1 MIDVLIVEDEGL
13 FRDMLKI
20 SLSSFS
26 NFQVVDAVGSGDAA
40 LRATKELKPDVV
52 LMDIELGS
60 EPNGIET
67 GRLIRE
73 ENPKIGIVILSIH
86 KDKEYISNLSL
97 EEAPGWS
104 YLLKQSVG
112 DTSALSRA
120 IEGSASGFVVLDPE
134 VVSGLRPRQGSFAA
148 RLTPRQQEVL
158 SLMAQGYNNA
168 AIAEKLVL
176 GHKSVENYINA
187 IYQELNLTQG
197 DRTHP
202 RVSAVLNY
210 IQDSYSQ
217 WRART

>member
-1 MIDVLIVEDEGL
+1 MTKIMIVEDEGL

-20 SLSSFS
+20 SLASSPGIE
-26 NFQVVDAVGSGDAA
+26 VVAAVGSGAAA
-40 LRATKELKPDVV
+40 LRASRELKPEVI

-67 GRLIRE
+67 GRLIKE
-73 ENPKIGIVILSIH
+73 EDPKVGIVILSVH
-86 KDKEYISNLSL
+86 KDKEYITNLSAD
-97 EEAPGWS
+97 EASGWS
-104 YLLKQSVG
+104 YLLKQNVG
-112 DTSALSRA
+112 DTEALMRA
-120 IEGSASGFVVLDPE
+120 IEGSASGFVVMDPD
-134 VVSGLRPRQGSFAA
+134 VVSGLRPRQGSFTA

-187 IYQELNLTQG
+187 IYQELNLNQG
-197 DRTHP
+197 DHTHP

-210 IQDSYSQ
+210 IQDSYS
-217 WRART
+217 T

>member
-1 MIDVLIVEDEGL
+1 M
-13 FRDMLKI
+13 
-20 SLSSFS
+20 
-26 NFQVVDAVGSGDAA
+26 
-40 LRATKELKPDVV
+40 

-60 EPNGIET
+60 DPNGIDT
-67 GRLIRE
+67 GRLIKE
-73 ENPKIGIVILSIH
+73 ENPKEGIVILSVH
-86 KDKEYISNLSL
+86 RDKEYIGNLSR
-97 EEAPGWS
+97 EEASGWS

-112 DTSALSRA
+112 DTSALGRA

-134 VVSGLRPRQGSFAA
+134 VVAGLRPRQGSFSA

-158 SLMAQGYNNA
+158 SLMAQGYNNS

-187 IYQELNLTQG
+187 IYQELNLTQS
-197 DRTHP
+197 DHIHP

-217 WRART
+217 

>member
-1 MIDVLIVEDEGL
+1 MINVVIVEDEGL

-20 SLSSFS
+20 SLSSFP
-26 NFQVVDAVGSGDAA
+26 NLEVVGAVDSGEAA
-40 LRATKELKPDVV
+40 LRVTKELKPKVV

-67 GRLIRE
+67 GRLIRQDD
-73 ENPKIGIVILSIH
+73 PSIGIVLLSMH
-86 KDKEYISNLSL
+86 KDKEYISNLSA
-97 EEAPGWS
+97 EEASGWS

-112 DTSALSRA
+112 DTAALGRA

-134 VVSGLRPRQGSFAA
+134 VVNGLRPKQGSVAA
-148 RLTPRQQEVL
+148 RLTPRQREVL

-187 IYQELNLTQG
+187 IYQELNIAQSDLI
-197 DRTHP
+197 HP

-217 WRART
+217 